1 LIYLL
6 LEVINNMKVAVYCR
20 VSTKRQAED
29 GFSLD
34 YQLDRIKSYCKA
46 KDWLIYDV
54 FIDDGFSAKTI
65 NRNAYRRM
73 MDFIDDWDA
82 VIVLKIDRIHRN
94 SSNFFDMMNII
105 SKNGKDF
112 ISIDDSFDTSSAI
125 GRFTLDIIERLAQ
138 LESEQIGERVL
149 CGQEEKVKEGNF
161 HIGRSPFGYRWDDND
176 VLERVDTEFNVV
188 SEIFLSYLDGE
199 STHYIADKLNVLG
212 VKTACNG
219 RRWESQRVSQILK
232 NPVYCGFYHW
242 NGYIKR
248 GSFERVVDIDEFL
261 KVQDIFQ
268 EHGGKPYLFN

>member
-1 LIYLL
+1 
-6 LEVINNMKVAVYCR
+6 MKVAVYCR